1 MVKNLHIKLL
11 ILSFYVAAVFIFFF
25 ISPHQN
31 RDTYILAVIC
41 ISAANFY
48 FMNSLDFILYFRKF
62 SIFYCKKT
70 VIIFVLLTAVFLI
83 VSKILSRESS
93 TGKTKHAANCPS
105 SLPAFIKVGEFGIK

>member
-11 ILSFYVAAVFIFFF
+11 ILSFYAAAVFIFFF

-48 FMNSLDFILYFRKF
+48 FMNS
-62 SIFYCKKT
+62 
-70 VIIFVLLTAVFLI
+70 
-83 VSKILSRESS
+83 
-93 TGKTKHAANCPS
+93 
-105 SLPAFIKVGEFGIK
+105 

>member
-11 ILSFYVAAVFIFFF
+11 ILSFYAAAVFIFFF

-83 VSKILSRESS
+83 FYFII
-93 TGKTKHAANCPS
+93 S
-105 SLPAFIKVGEFGIK
+105 SLLLSLFASIFPSYIYTL